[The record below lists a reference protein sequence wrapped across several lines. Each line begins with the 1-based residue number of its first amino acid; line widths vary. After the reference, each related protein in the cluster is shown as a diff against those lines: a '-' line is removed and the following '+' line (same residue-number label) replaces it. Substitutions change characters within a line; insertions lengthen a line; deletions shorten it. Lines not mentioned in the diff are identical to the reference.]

1 MRKFSLIAF
10 LAAFVA
16 IAPAMGQ
23 LMTENFE
30 YAVGDLVSGSGG
42 NWVHFS
48 GSGLNIQVS
57 SGSLVYPEYPASDVG
72 NKIEIVSTG
81 GSSAEDAY
89 RQFASQPVGSEVYY
103 AFLLTIPNTTGML
116 PDTST
121 NGDYFTAFLPP
132 TSTSTFADRVCVKL
146 GSTASNFRIGVR
158 VSGVAGNNTVWGSAE
173 YSTGTT
179 YLVVVRHSMTS
190 TGATDDTTR
199 VWVNPSIPGVEPS
212 ADIVATLSAGSDP
225 DSIARVAIRQGSNT
239 PNASVDGLTVGNTWG
254 SVTGVAGSPS
264 AATNAKFS
272 MAPVNPNPVSK
283 ATQIKYSLKAPG
295 MVNLA
300 VFNILGQQTATL
312 VDGNQSAGSHSAL
325 WRLIDNSGEAVP
337 NGIYFVRLTADGQS
351 ITRRAMVVR

>member
-1 MRKFSLIAF
+1 MKKISLVTLAAVLIA
-10 LAAFVA
+10 A
-16 IAPAMGQ
+16 APALGQ

-30 YAVGDLVSGSGG
+30 YAVGDLVAGSSG

-72 NKIEIVSTG
+72 NKIEIVSTS

-121 NGDYFTAFLPP
+121 NGDYITAFLPP

-146 GSTASNFRIGVR
+146 GSTASNFKIGVR

-173 YSTGTT
+173 YATGTT

-190 TGATDDTTR
+190 TGTTDDTTR

-212 ADIVATLSAGSDP
+212 ADIVATLTAGSDP

-239 PNASVDGLTVGNTWG
+239 PNASIDGLTVGNTWG
-254 SVTGVAGSPS
+254 SVTGVAGSP
-264 AATNAKFS
+264 AAVTNATFTL
-272 MAPVNPNPVSK
+272 APINPNPISRP
-283 ATQIKYSLKAPG
+283 TQIQYSLREPG
-295 MVNLA
+295 QVNLG
-300 VFNILGQQTATL
+300 VFNILGQQVATL
-312 VDGNQSAGSHSAL
+312 VDGNQASGSHTAS
-325 WRLIDNSGEAVP
+325 WRLRDDKGAMVP
-337 NGIYFVRLTADGQS
+337 NGIYFFKLTANGQT